1 MQRFLVEGV
10 GKGTIPGCM
19 DFSVIDDV
27 IQVKVRRSNK
37 DKVKGHNQRPKTGLN
52 DVCQDEDAFH
62 TCHELARREG
72 LLVGGSAGLNTWA
85 AVQIANNLE
94 VSFEN

>member
-1 MQRFLVEGV
+1 MAREPSPAAWTSPSLMTSSKSRYRGQIRTI
-10 GKGTIPGCM
+10 KGL
-19 DFSVIDDV
+19 
-27 IQVKVRRSNK
+27 
-37 DKVKGHNQRPKTGLN
+37 H

-94 VSFEN
+94 VSSALGSEEVRWQQRLR

>member
-1 MQRFLVEGV
+1 MSQKSL
-10 GKGTIPGCM
+10 T
-19 DFSVIDDV
+19 
-27 IQVKVRRSNK
+27 
-37 DKVKGHNQRPKTGLN
+37 

-94 VSFEN
+94 VSFAN

>member
-1 MQRFLVEGV
+1 MMQRFLVEGV

-27 IQVKVRRSNK
+27 IQVKVKRSNK
-37 DKVKGHNQRPKTGLN
+37 DNQRPNKGLHDN
-52 DVCQDEDAFH
+52 FQDEDAFH

>member
-27 IQVKVRRSNK
+27 IQVKVKKRSNK
-37 DKVKGHNQRPKTGLN
+37 DNQRSQEGLH

-94 VSFEN
+94 VSFENH

>member
-27 IQVKVRRSNK
+27 IQVKVISN
-37 DKVKGHNQRPKTGLN
+37 DYNQRSQEGLH
-52 DVCQDEDAFH
+52 DVPQDEDAFH

-94 VSFEN
+94 VSFENQ

>member
-27 IQVKVRRSNK
+27 IQVKVKKRSNK
-37 DKVKGHNQRPKTGLN
+37 DSQKTNKGLH

-94 VSFEN
+94 VSSEN

>member
-27 IQVKVRRSNK
+27 IQVKVRRTNK
-37 DKVKGHNQRPKTGLN
+37 GLH
-52 DVCQDEDAFH
+52 DVPQDEDAFH

-94 VSFEN
+94 VSSALTSDTPCWK

>member
-1 MQRFLVEGV
+1 MMQRFLVEGV

-27 IQVKVRRSNK
+27 IQVKVKRSNK
-37 DKVKGHNQRPKTGLN
+37 DNQRPNTGLH

>member
-1 MQRFLVEGV
+1 MMQRFLVEGV

-27 IQVKVRRSNK
+27 IQVKVISNK
-37 DKVKGHNQRPKTGLN
+37 DYQRSQEGLH
-52 DVCQDEDAFH
+52 DVPQDEDAFH

>member
-1 MQRFLVEGV
+1 MMQRFLVEGV

-27 IQVKVRRSNK
+27 IQVKVISNE
-37 DKVKGHNQRPKTGLN
+37 DNQRPIKGLKG
-52 DVCQDEDAFH
+52 VCQDEDAFH

-85 AVQIANNLE
+85 AVQIANNME
-94 VSFEN
+94 VSFEK

>member
-1 MQRFLVEGV
+1 MVNIQRFLVEGV

-27 IQVKVRRSNK
+27 IQVKVISNK
-37 DKVKGHNQRPKTGLN
+37 DNKRPNTGLHDN
-52 DVCQDEDAFH
+52 CQDEDAFH

-94 VSFEN
+94 VSSEN